1 MKTLILIVESNESV
15 KKTMIEMFNGVSYMF
30 TSTLEEAIA
39 NFKHNQGEIS
49 HIVLDYNVVSNRG
62 EPVNTVVLAEI
73 IAKSH
78 DFKGEIFLISS
89 DEHGSDELMRILG
102 KKCQSFVLS
111 TASIKKDAINEII
124 RRVKEVKIKP
134 L

>member
-15 KKTMIEMFNGVSYMF
+15 KKTMIEMLNGVSYMF

-49 HIVLDYNVVSNRG
+49 HIVLDYNVVNIKG
-62 EPVNTVVLAEI
+62 EPVNTLVLAEM

-78 DFKGEIFLISS
+78 VFKGEIFITSS
-89 DEHGSDELMRILG
+89 DEHDSDELTWILG
-102 KKCQSFVLS
+102 KKCQSFVLL
-111 TASIKKDAINEII
+111 TASIKKDAISEIV
-124 RRVKEVKIKP
+124 RRAKEVKIKP